1 MTWRYRA
8 ADASGSWHD
17 GQVDASTEREAMD
30 LLRARGLW
38 VRDLTPEAGASAS
51 ANANANAN
59 ATASWQRWKFWQG
72 AASLATPLRT
82 LATLIEAGTSVDRAL
97 QFVAQSASSN
107 DPLFAEWSQ
116 AAQSV
121 ISGQSLSQALAQS
134 TRLPVHLSAS
144 VAAAEA
150 SGQLAPVLQQLA
162 AAEERREALQQ
173 RLRTALVYPAVLGL
187 ASVVATTVI
196 LVVVVPQFA
205 ALVADAGGELPLSTR
220 MLMAAS
226 TAFVRGGW
234 LLLVAMAALLWWW
247 LARPR
252 SAQEDETHAA
262 RWLHLP
268 VLGGYL
274 RTRDAAR
281 YLDTLA
287 VGLRAG
293 VPLLQAMRLAR
304 GTVRNAALAA
314 QLAAAEP
321 VVRDGGRVSDALR
334 SSLSPLALRLLEA
347 GEASGALAELSERA
361 AEAAQQ
367 ETEQQVTRLVALVE
381 PVLILGFGGLV
392 GLVALALLQAIYSV
406 NAGLT

>member
-8 ADASGSWHD
+8 ADATGTWHN
-17 GQVDASTEREAMD
+17 GQVDAPGEREAMD

-38 VRDLTPEAGASAS
+38 VQELVPHTGASRS
-51 ANANANAN
+51 LM
-59 ATASWQRWKFWQG
+59 RWRP
-72 AASLATPLRT
+72 APSLATPLRT

-97 QFVAQSASSN
+97 QFVAQSTTAT
-107 DPLFAEWSQ
+107 DPLAAEWTRV
-116 AAQSV
+116 AQSV
-121 ISGQSLSQALAQS
+121 LAGRSLSESLAQS
-134 TRLPVHLSAS
+134 PRLPVHLAAS

-150 SGQLAPVLQQLA
+150 SGHLAPVLQQLA

-173 RLRTALVYPAVLGL
+173 RLRSALVYPAVLGL
-187 ASVVATTVI
+187 ASLVATSVI

-205 ALVADAGGELPLSTR
+205 ALVADAGGQLPLSTR
-220 MLMAAS
+220 LLLAAS

-234 LLLVAMAALLWWW
+234 LVLLAAAGLVWWW
-247 LARPR
+247 FARPR
-252 SAQEDETHAA
+252 NAEQIERDAA
-262 RWLHLP
+262 RWLRLP

-281 YLDTLA
+281 YLDTFA

-304 GTVRNAALAA
+304 GTVRNAALGAE
-314 QLAAAEP
+314 LGAAEP
-321 VVRDGGRVSDALR
+321 MVRDGGRVAEALR
-334 SSLSPLALRLLEA
+334 RSLPPLALRLLEA

-361 AEAAQQ
+361 ALAAQQ
-367 ETEQQVTRLVALVE
+367 DSEQQVTRLVALVE
-381 PVLILGFGGLV
+381 PILILGFGGLV

>member
-17 GQVDASTEREAMD
+17 GQVDAATEREAMD

-38 VRDLTPEAGASAS
+38 VRDLTPQSGTPLAADSL
-51 ANANANAN
+51 
-59 ATASWQRWKFWQG
+59 ASWQRWKFWQG
-72 AASLATPLRT
+72 SASLATPLRT

-97 QFVAQSASSN
+97 QFVAQSTTN
-107 DPLFAEWSQ
+107 DDPLSAEWSRVAQ
-116 AAQSV
+116 AVVA
-121 ISGQSLSQALAQS
+121 GQSLSEALAQR
-134 TRLPVHLSAS
+134 TRLPMHLSAS

-150 SGQLAPVLQQLA
+150 SGHLARVLQQVA
-162 AAEERREALQQ
+162 VAEERREALQQ

-220 MLMAAS
+220 LLLGAS
-226 TAFVRGGW
+226 TVFVRGGW
-234 LLLVAMAALLWWW
+234 LLLVAGAALLWWW
-247 LARPR
+247 FARAR
-252 SAQEDETHAA
+252 SIEQAETHAA

-268 VLGGYL
+268 VLGSYL

-287 VGLRAG
+287 VGLRSG
-293 VPLLQAMRLAR
+293 VPLVQAMPLAR
-304 GTVRNAALAA
+304 ATVRNAALVA
-314 QLAAAEP
+314 QFAAAEP
-321 VVRDGGRVSDALR
+321 VVRDGGRVAEALR
-334 SSLSPLALRLLEA
+334 NTLPPLALRLLEA

-361 AEAAQQ
+361 ASAAQQ

>member
-8 ADASGSWHD
+8 ADASGSWHS
-17 GQVDASTEREAMD
+17 GQLDAPTEREAID
-30 LLRARGLW
+30 QLRARGLW
-38 VRDLTPEAGASAS
+38 VQDLVQDVAPQVGTSRAFPRWRPAS
-51 ANANANAN
+51 
-59 ATASWQRWKFWQG
+59 
-72 AASLATPLRT
+72 SLATPLRT

-97 QFVAQSASSN
+97 QFVAQTTSAN
-107 DPLFAEWSQ
+107 DLLSAEWTKI
-116 AAQSV
+116 AQSV
-121 ISGQSLSQALAQS
+121 VSGRALSEALAQS
-134 TRLPVHLSAS
+134 PRWPTHLAAS
-144 VAAAEA
+144 VAAAEV

-173 RLRTALVYPAVLGL
+173 RLRSALVYPAVLGL
-187 ASVVATTVI
+187 ASVIATSVI

-205 ALVADAGGELPLSTR
+205 ELVADAGGQLPLSTR
-220 MLMAAS
+220 LLLGAS
-226 TAFVRGGW
+226 TAFLRGGW
-234 LLLVAMAALLWWW
+234 LLLLMAAALTWWW
-247 LARPR
+247 FARAR
-252 SAQEDETHAA
+252 SPEQAERHAA

-268 VLGGYL
+268 LLGSYL

-293 VPLLQAMRLAR
+293 VPLLDAMRLAR
-304 GTVRNAALAA
+304 GTVRNAALKAEL
-314 QLAAAEP
+314 QSAEP
-321 VVRDGGRVSDALR
+321 TVRDGGRLTDALR
-334 SSLSPLALRLLEA
+334 RTLPPLPLRLLEA
-347 GEASGALAELSERA
+347 GEASGALAALGERA
-361 AEAAQQ
+361 ATAAQQ

>member
-8 ADASGSWHD
+8 ADASGSWHH
-17 GQVDASTEREAMD
+17 GQVDAATEREAMD

-38 VRDLTPEAGASAS
+38 VRELAPQARAAESRNASGPWPR
-51 ANANANAN
+51 
-59 ATASWQRWKFWQG
+59 WQFWQ
-72 AASLATPLRT
+72 ASASLATPLRT
-82 LATLIEAGTSVDRAL
+82 LATLIEAGTAVDRAL
-97 QFVAQSASSN
+97 QFVAQSTTGN
-107 DPLFAEWSQ
+107 DPLRAEWSR

-121 ISGQSLSQALAQS
+121 LAGQSLSEALAHS

-150 SGQLAPVLQQLA
+150 SGHLAPVLQQLA

-205 ALVADAGGELPLSTR
+205 ALVADAGGQLPLSTR
-220 MLMAAS
+220 LLLGAS

-234 LLLVAMAALLWWW
+234 LLLVAVAALFSWWF
-247 LARPR
+247 ARAR
-252 SAQEDETHAA
+252 STEQAEAHAA

-268 VLGGYL
+268 VLGSYL

-304 GTVRNAALAA
+304 GTVRNVSLATA
-314 QLAAAEP
+314 FTAAEP
-321 VVRDGGRVSDALR
+321 VVRDGGRVADALR
-334 SSLSPLALRLLEA
+334 STLPPLALRLLEA

-361 AEAAQQ
+361 AAAAQQ

-406 NAGLT
+406 NVGLT